1 MFQWLSHLFH
11 RPKTSTREKWVSGL
25 IATVYIFGL
34 GFLGGRMNPST
45 QAFYDALQKPSLN
58 PPNWVFP
65 VAWTILFTLIAWS
78 GYQAW
83 NHYTTERLRRIFAY
97 LYAVNGL
104 LVYLWSYA
112 FFERQSIQNALF
124 IIVAMVIV
132 IELMIL
138 TAFKSNHRAA
148 YALLPYFLWVLF
160 ATYLNVSIVAL
171 NP

>member
-1 MFQWLSHLFH
+1 MD
-11 RPKTSTREKWVSGL
+11 PKTW
-25 IATVYIFGL
+25 
-34 GFLGGRMNPST
+34 
-45 QAFYDALQKPSLN
+45 AFYEALQKPSLN
-58 PPNWVFP
+58 PPSWVFP
-65 VAWTILFTLIAWS
+65 VAWIILFTLIAWS

-83 NHYTTERLRRIFAY
+83 NYFATDRLRRIFAF
-97 LYAVNGL
+97 LYAVNGI
-104 LVYLWSYA
+104 LVYLWSFV
-112 FFERQSIQNALF
+112 FFEQQSILNALY

-138 TAFKSNHRAA
+138 TAFKSNHKAA